1 MMERVILHCDL
12 NNFFASVELLS
23 RPEWKQVPMAVC
35 GSVEARHGVILA
47 KNEPAKRYGVKT
59 AETLWEARRKC
70 PQLITVPPHPDQY
83 RVFSRRAHRVYERF
97 TDRIEPFGIDEC
109 WLDVT
114 GSVPLFGS
122 GEEIAHA
129 IRRAVKEELGLT
141 VSVGV
146 SFNKVFAKLGSDLKK
161 PDAVTV
167 IRRAEFQKLLWPLPV
182 EALIGVGKSTLCILH
197 GMGVITIGDL
207 AQAPL
212 STLRAALGK
221 NGEQLGK
228 NARGQDLSPVLSTQ
242 EQPPAKSIGRS
253 TTCPQDLMGPGQV
266 RRVILMLADEV
277 AKELRAHGALA
288 GGIQIGVRDSQLR
301 TREFQRRFLQ
311 PTRLTRQLLD
321 AGMELFEE
329 HWSWRLPVRALGL
342 RVSPLI
348 GEGENIQ
355 LALGCDPQKTAQ
367 EETLE
372 ALMTKLQKKYGR
384 GTLMRAAFLEPPK

>member
-1 MMERVILHCDL
+1 
-12 NNFFASVELLS
+12 
-23 RPEWKQVPMAVC
+23 MAVC

-83 RVFSRRAHRVYERF
+83 RILSRRAHRVYERF

-182 EALIGVGKSTLCILH
+182 EALIGVGKSTLRILH
-197 GMGVITIGDL
+197 GMGVVTIGDL

-228 NARGQDLSPVLSTQ
+228 NARGEDFSPVLSTQ

-253 TTCPQDLMGPGQV
+253 TTCPQDLIKPEQV
-266 RRVILMLADEV
+266 RRVILTLADVV

-348 GEGENIQ
+348 EEGENIQ

-372 ALMTKLQKKYGR
+372 ALMTKLQEKYGR
-384 GTLMRAAFLEPPK
+384 RTLMRAAFLEPPK

>member
-1 MMERVILHCDL
+1 MERVILHCDL

-83 RVFSRRAHRVYERF
+83 RIFSRRAHRVYERF

-182 EALIGVGKSTLCILH
+182 ETLIGVGKSTLRILH

-228 NARGQDLSPVLSTQ
+228 NARGQDFSPVLSTQ

-253 TTCPQDLMGPGQV
+253 TTCPQDLMKPEQV
-266 RRVILMLADEV
+266 RRVILTLADEV

-321 AGMELFEE
+321 AGMALFEE

>member
-1 MMERVILHCDL
+1 MMERIILHCDL

-83 RVFSRRAHRVYERF
+83 RIFSRRAHRVYERF

-167 IRRAEFQKLLWPLPV
+167 IQRAEFQKLLWPLPV
-182 EALIGVGKSTLCILH
+182 EALIGVGKSTLRILH

-228 NARGQDLSPVLSTQ
+228 NARGQDFSPVLSTQ

>member
-1 MMERVILHCDL
+1 MERVILHCDL

-23 RPEWKQVPMAVC
+23 RPEWRHVPMAVC

-83 RVFSRRAHRVYERF
+83 RILSRRAHRVYERF

-182 EALIGVGKSTLCILH
+182 EALIGVGKSTLRILH
-197 GMGVITIGDL
+197 GMGVVTIGDL

-228 NARGQDLSPVLSTQ
+228 NARGEDFSPVLSTQ

-253 TTCPQDLMGPGQV
+253 TTCPQDLIKPEQV
-266 RRVILMLADEV
+266 RRVILTLADVV

-329 HWSWRLPVRALGL
+329 YWSWRLPVRALGL

-348 GEGENIQ
+348 EEGENIQ

-372 ALMTKLQKKYGR
+372 ALMTKLQEKYGR
-384 GTLMRAAFLEPPK
+384 KTLMRAAFLEPPK

>member
-1 MMERVILHCDL
+1 MERVILHCDL

-83 RVFSRRAHRVYERF
+83 RIFSRRAHRVYERF

-182 EALIGVGKSTLCILH
+182 ETLIGVGKSTLRILH

-228 NARGQDLSPVLSTQ
+228 NARGQDFSPVLSTQ

-253 TTCPQDLMGPGQV
+253 TTCPQDLMKPEQV
-266 RRVILMLADEV
+266 RRVILTLADEV

-321 AGMELFEE
+321 AGMALFEE

-372 ALMTKLQKKYGR
+372 ALMAKLQKKYGR

>member
-1 MMERVILHCDL
+1 MERVILHCDL

-83 RVFSRRAHRVYERF
+83 RIFSRRAHRVYERF

-167 IRRAEFQKLLWPLPV
+167 IRRTEFQKLLWPLPV
-182 EALIGVGKSTLCILH
+182 EALIGVGKSTLRILH

-228 NARGQDLSPVLSTQ
+228 NARGQDFSPVLSTQ

-253 TTCPQDLMGPGQV
+253 TTCPQDLMKPEQV
-266 RRVILMLADEV
+266 RRVILTLADEV

-321 AGMELFEE
+321 AGMALFEE
-329 HWSWRLPVRALGL
+329 HWNWRLPVRALGL

-372 ALMTKLQKKYGR
+372 ALMAKLQKKYGR

>member
-1 MMERVILHCDL
+1 MERVILHCDL

-83 RVFSRRAHRVYERF
+83 RIFSRRAHRVYERF

-167 IRRAEFQKLLWPLPV
+167 IRRTEFQKLLWPLPV
-182 EALIGVGKSTLCILH
+182 EALIGVGKSTLRILH

-228 NARGQDLSPVLSTQ
+228 NARGQDFSPVLSTQ

-253 TTCPQDLMGPGQV
+253 TTCPQDLMKPEQV
-266 RRVILMLADEV
+266 RRVILTLADEV

-321 AGMELFEE
+321 AGMALFEE

-372 ALMTKLQKKYGR
+372 ALMAKLQKKYGR

>member
-1 MMERVILHCDL
+1 MERVILHCDL

-83 RVFSRRAHRVYERF
+83 RIFSRRAHRVYERF

-182 EALIGVGKSTLCILH
+182 ETLIGVGKSTLRILH

-228 NARGQDLSPVLSTQ
+228 TPADRIFRLCSPRRSSLRPKASAVRQPARM
-242 EQPPAKSIGRS
+242 I
-253 TTCPQDLMGPGQV
+253 
-266 RRVILMLADEV
+266 
-277 AKELRAHGALA
+277 
-288 GGIQIGVRDSQLR
+288 
-301 TREFQRRFLQ
+301 
-311 PTRLTRQLLD
+311 
-321 AGMELFEE
+321 
-329 HWSWRLPVRALGL
+329 
-342 RVSPLI
+342 
-348 GEGENIQ
+348 
-355 LALGCDPQKTAQ
+355 
-367 EETLE
+367 
-372 ALMTKLQKKYGR
+372 
-384 GTLMRAAFLEPPK
+384 

>member
-23 RPEWKQVPMAVC
+23 RPEWRHVPMAVC
-35 GSVEARHGVILA
+35 GNVEARHGVILA

-83 RVFSRRAHRVYERF
+83 RIFSRRAHRVYERF

-167 IRRAEFQKLLWPLPV
+167 IRRTEFQKLLWPLPV
-182 EALIGVGKSTLCILH
+182 EALIGVGKSTLRILH

-228 NARGQDLSPVLSTQ
+228 NARGQDFSPVLSTQ

-253 TTCPQDLMGPGQV
+253 TTCPQDLMKPEQV
-266 RRVILMLADEV
+266 RRVILTLADEV

-321 AGMELFEE
+321 AGMALFEE

>member
-1 MMERVILHCDL
+1 MERVILHCDL

-83 RVFSRRAHRVYERF
+83 RIFSRRAHRVYERF

-167 IRRAEFQKLLWPLPV
+167 IRRTEFQKLLWPLPV
-182 EALIGVGKSTLCILH
+182 EALIGVGKSTLRILH

-228 NARGQDLSPVLSTQ
+228 NARGQDFSPVLSTQ

-253 TTCPQDLMGPGQV
+253 TTCPQDLMKPEQV
-266 RRVILMLADEV
+266 RRVILTLADEV

-321 AGMELFEE
+321 AGMALFEE

>member
-1 MMERVILHCDL
+1 MERVILHCDL

-83 RVFSRRAHRVYERF
+83 RIFSRRAHRVYERF

-182 EALIGVGKSTLCILH
+182 EALIGVGKSTLRILH

-228 NARGQDLSPVLSTQ
+228 NARGQDFSPVLSTQ

-253 TTCPQDLMGPGQV
+253 TTCPHDLMKPEQV
-266 RRVILMLADEV
+266 RRVILTLADEV

-348 GEGENIQ
+348 EEGENIQ

-372 ALMTKLQKKYGR
+372 ELMTKLQKKYGR

>member
-1 MMERVILHCDL
+1 MERVILHCDL

-23 RPEWKQVPMAVC
+23 RPEWRHVPMAVC

-83 RVFSRRAHRVYERF
+83 RILSRRAHRVYERF

-182 EALIGVGKSTLCILH
+182 EALIGVGKSTLRILH
-197 GMGVITIGDL
+197 GMGVVTIGDL

-228 NARGQDLSPVLSTQ
+228 NARGEDFSPVLSTQ

-253 TTCPQDLMGPGQV
+253 TTCPQDLIKPEQV
-266 RRVILMLADEV
+266 RRVILTLADVV

-348 GEGENIQ
+348 EEGENIQ

-372 ALMTKLQKKYGR
+372 ALMTKLQEKYGR
-384 GTLMRAAFLEPPK
+384 RTLMRAAFLEPPK

>member
-1 MMERVILHCDL
+1 MERVILHCDL

-23 RPEWKQVPMAVC
+23 RPEWRHVPMAVC

-83 RVFSRRAHRVYERF
+83 RILSRRAHRVYERF

-182 EALIGVGKSTLCILH
+182 EALIGVGKSTLRILH
-197 GMGVITIGDL
+197 GMGVVTIGDL

-228 NARGQDLSPVLSTQ
+228 NARGEDFSPVLSTQ

-253 TTCPQDLMGPGQV
+253 TTCPQDLIKPEQV
-266 RRVILMLADEV
+266 RRVILTLADVV

-329 HWSWRLPVRALGL
+329 YWSWRLPVRALGL

-348 GEGENIQ
+348 EEGENIQ

-372 ALMTKLQKKYGR
+372 ALMTKLQEKYGR
-384 GTLMRAAFLEPPK
+384 RTLMRAAFLEPPK